1 MHFVGKRKTVSF
13 SVIILEDISLSR
25 GPKLLMQ
32 NASATLQPGQKLALI
47 GANGTGK
54 SSFFA
59 MLLGSLGADSGN
71 IRGMSGLRLAHM
83 AQELEASSETALS
96 FVMAGDLA
104 VFSLLQKIAEAERAE
119 NFEEAASY
127 YQELDT
133 LDGYDAERRAEQLL
147 LGLGFNRSELHQ
159 TVTDFSGGWRV
170 RLNLARALMTPSDVL
185 LLDEPTNHLDLDTML
200 WLQSWLLRYEG
211 TLLMISHDRDF
222 IDAICDR
229 TLSLEGQQLV
239 TYRGGYSAF
248 EKQRA
253 ERMAQQRAEYARQQ
267 REIAHIEDFVRR
279 FRAKATKAKQAQ
291 SRLKA
296 LERME
301 TVAPAHADSPF
312 YFQFPEPGKT
322 SDPLLSIDDLSL
334 GYGDETI
341 LSNVSFSLHPGDR
354 IGLLGKNGAGKS
366 TLLKGL
372 TGALKSQSGRRVTG
386 AHLRIG
392 YFDQQQLD
400 VLDLDA
406 SPLLHLQRLT
416 PAAREQS
423 ILDFLGGFNFKGD
436 RAKEA
441 IRPFSGGEKARL
453 ALAMVVWQDPNVLIL
468 DEPTNHLDLE
478 MRHALAMALQGYT
491 GAIVLVSHDR
501 HLLRHVV
508 ESLWLVE
515 GGSVAEYPDDLSTYE
530 KWVLAGDKA
539 AENRSEGS
547 KDDTSISAGSA
558 DQHSGRVQSNSG
570 LPSSGDTSSGAHTST
585 SGSPH
590 QPALRG
596 KAQRQSNAEQRQRL
610 KPLRQALQK
619 TEKQLESLQSKLEA
633 LQTELAD
640 PAMYEAEQRDRLA
653 EVVKQEGAIKAELET
668 IEELWMEQQ
677 EALENAG

>member
-1 MHFVGKRKTVSF
+1 M
-13 SVIILEDISLSR
+13 
-25 GPKLLMQ
+25 
-32 NASATLQPGQKLALI
+32 
-47 GANGTGK
+47 
-54 SSFFA
+54 
-59 MLLGSLGADSGN
+59 
-71 IRGMSGLRLAHM
+71 
-83 AQELEASSETALS
+83 
-96 FVMAGDLA
+96 
-104 VFSLLQKIAEAERAE
+104 
-119 NFEEAASY
+119 
-127 YQELDT
+127 
-133 LDGYDAERRAEQLL
+133 
-147 LGLGFNRSELHQ
+147 
-159 TVTDFSGGWRV
+159 
-170 RLNLARALMTPSDVL
+170 
-185 LLDEPTNHLDLDTML
+185 
-200 WLQSWLLRYEG
+200 
-211 TLLMISHDRDF
+211 
-222 IDAICDR
+222 
-229 TLSLEGQQLV
+229 
-239 TYRGGYSAF
+239 
-248 EKQRA
+248 
-253 ERMAQQRAEYARQQ
+253 
-267 REIAHIEDFVRR
+267 
-279 FRAKATKAKQAQ
+279 
-291 SRLKA
+291 
-296 LERME
+296 
-301 TVAPAHADSPF
+301 
-312 YFQFPEPGKT
+312 
-322 SDPLLSIDDLSL
+322 
-334 GYGDETI
+334 
-341 LSNVSFSLHPGDR
+341 
-354 IGLLGKNGAGKS
+354 
-366 TLLKGL
+366 
-372 TGALKSQSGRRVTG
+372 TGALKSQSGRRVAG

-668 IEELWMEQQ
+668 VEELWMEQQ
-677 EALENAG
+677 EALENAS

>member
-1 MHFVGKRKTVSF
+1 M
-13 SVIILEDISLSR
+13 IILEDISLSR
-25 GPKLLMQ
+25 GPKILMQ

-59 MLLGSLGADSGN
+59 MLLGALAADTGN

-83 AQELEASSETALS
+83 AQELEASAETALS
-96 FVMAGDLA
+96 FVMAGDSA
-104 VFSLLQKIAEAERAE
+104 VFSLLQKIGEAERTE
-119 NFEEAASY
+119 NYEQAASF
-127 YQELDT
+127 YQELDA

-147 LGLGFNRSELHQ
+147 LGLGFDRSELSQ

-253 ERMAQQRAEYARQQ
+253 ERMAQQRAEFARQQ

-312 YFQFPEPGKT
+312 YFQFPEPGKI

-334 GYGDETI
+334 GYANETI

-372 TGALKSQSGRRVTG
+372 TGALKRQSGRRVTG

-416 PAAREQS
+416 PAARDQS

-515 GGSVAEYPDDLSTYE
+515 GGAVSEYPDDLPTYE

-539 AENRSEGS
+539 VESQTARSAARSDEQPDTRKVKGFEQGVARQDLHESGNNDSATRASVSEGV
-547 KDDTSISAGSA
+547 G
-558 DQHSGRVQSNSG
+558 QNV
-570 LPSSGDTSSGAHTST
+570 
-585 SGSPH
+585 
-590 QPALRG
+590 LRG
-596 KAQRQSNAEQRQRL
+596 KAYRQNSAEQRARL

-619 TEKQLESLQSKLEA
+619 TEKQLERLQTQLAA

-640 PAMYEAEQRDRLA
+640 PAIYEAEQRERLA
-653 EVVKQEGAIKAELET
+653 EVVRNEGALKAELDEV
-668 IEELWMEQQ
+668 EELWMEQQ
-677 EALENAG
+677 EALDDAS

>member
-1 MHFVGKRKTVSF
+1 M
-13 SVIILEDISLSR
+13 IILEDISLSR
-25 GPKLLMQ
+25 GPKILMQ

-59 MLLGSLGADSGN
+59 MLLGALAADTGN

-83 AQELEASSETALS
+83 AQELEASAETALS
-96 FVMAGDLA
+96 FVMAGDSA
-104 VFSLLQKIAEAERAE
+104 VFNLLQKIGEAERTE
-119 NFEEAASY
+119 RYEQAASF
-127 YQELDT
+127 YQELDA

-147 LGLGFNRSELHQ
+147 LGLGFDRSELSQ

-253 ERMAQQRAEYARQQ
+253 ERMAQQRAEFARQQ

-312 YFQFPEPGKT
+312 YFQFPEPGKI

-334 GYGDETI
+334 GYANETI

-372 TGALKSQSGRRVTG
+372 TGALKRQSGRRVTG
-386 AHLRIG
+386 THLRIG

-416 PAAREQS
+416 PAARDQS

-515 GGSVAEYPDDLSTYE
+515 GGAVSEYPDDLPTYE

-539 AENRSEGS
+539 VESQTARSAARSDEQPDTRKVKGFEQGVARQDLHESGNNDSATRASVSEGV
-547 KDDTSISAGSA
+547 G
-558 DQHSGRVQSNSG
+558 QNV
-570 LPSSGDTSSGAHTST
+570 
-585 SGSPH
+585 
-590 QPALRG
+590 LRG
-596 KAQRQSNAEQRQRL
+596 KAYRQNSAEQRARI

-619 TEKQLESLQSKLEA
+619 TEKQLERLQTQLAA

-640 PAMYEAEQRDRLA
+640 PAIYEAEQRERLA
-653 EVVKQEGAIKAELET
+653 EVVRNEGALKAELDEV
-668 IEELWMEQQ
+668 EELWMEQQ
-677 EALENAG
+677 EALDDAS

>member
-1 MHFVGKRKTVSF
+1 M
-13 SVIILEDISLSR
+13 IILEDISLSR
-25 GPKLLMQ
+25 GPKILMQ

-59 MLLGSLGADSGN
+59 MLLGALAADTGN

-83 AQELEASSETALS
+83 AQELEASAETALS
-96 FVMAGDLA
+96 FVMAGDSA
-104 VFSLLQKIAEAERAE
+104 VFSLLQKIGEAERTE
-119 NFEEAASY
+119 RYEQAASF
-127 YQELDT
+127 YQELDA

-147 LGLGFNRSELHQ
+147 LGLGFDRSELSQ

-253 ERMAQQRAEYARQQ
+253 ERMAQQRAEFARQQ

-312 YFQFPEPGKT
+312 YFQFPEPGKI

-334 GYGDETI
+334 GYANETI

-372 TGALKSQSGRRVTG
+372 TGALKRQSGRRVTG
-386 AHLRIG
+386 THLRIG

-416 PAAREQS
+416 PAARDQS

-515 GGSVAEYPDDLSTYE
+515 GGAVSEYPDDLPTYE

-539 AENRSEGS
+539 VESQTARSAARSDEQPDTRKVKGFEQGVARQDLHESGNNDSATRASVSEGV
-547 KDDTSISAGSA
+547 G
-558 DQHSGRVQSNSG
+558 QNV
-570 LPSSGDTSSGAHTST
+570 
-585 SGSPH
+585 
-590 QPALRG
+590 LRG
-596 KAQRQSNAEQRQRL
+596 KAYRQNSAEQRARL

-619 TEKQLESLQSKLEA
+619 TEKQLERLQTQLAA

-640 PAMYEAEQRDRLA
+640 PAIYEAEQRERLA
-653 EVVKQEGAIKAELET
+653 EVVRNEGALKAELDEV
-668 IEELWMEQQ
+668 EELWMEQQ
-677 EALENAG
+677 EALDDAS

>member
-1 MHFVGKRKTVSF
+1 M
-13 SVIILEDISLSR
+13 
-25 GPKLLMQ
+25 
-32 NASATLQPGQKLALI
+32 
-47 GANGTGK
+47 
-54 SSFFA
+54 
-59 MLLGSLGADSGN
+59 
-71 IRGMSGLRLAHM
+71 
-83 AQELEASSETALS
+83 
-96 FVMAGDLA
+96 
-104 VFSLLQKIAEAERAE
+104 
-119 NFEEAASY
+119 
-127 YQELDT
+127 
-133 LDGYDAERRAEQLL
+133 
-147 LGLGFNRSELHQ
+147 
-159 TVTDFSGGWRV
+159 
-170 RLNLARALMTPSDVL
+170 
-185 LLDEPTNHLDLDTML
+185 
-200 WLQSWLLRYEG
+200 
-211 TLLMISHDRDF
+211 
-222 IDAICDR
+222 
-229 TLSLEGQQLV
+229 
-239 TYRGGYSAF
+239 
-248 EKQRA
+248 
-253 ERMAQQRAEYARQQ
+253 
-267 REIAHIEDFVRR
+267 
-279 FRAKATKAKQAQ
+279 
-291 SRLKA
+291 
-296 LERME
+296 
-301 TVAPAHADSPF
+301 
-312 YFQFPEPGKT
+312 
-322 SDPLLSIDDLSL
+322 SL

-372 TGALKSQSGRRVTG
+372 TGALKSHSGRRVAG

-570 LPSSGDTSSGAHTST
+570 LPSSGDTSSGAHTPT
-585 SGSPH
+585 SGSSH

-640 PAMYEAEQRDRLA
+640 PSMYEAEQRDRLA
-653 EVVKQEGAIKAELET
+653 EVVKQEGAIKAELDT
-668 IEELWMEQQ
+668 VEELWMEQQ
-677 EALENAG
+677 EALENAS

>member
-1 MHFVGKRKTVSF
+1 M
-13 SVIILEDISLSR
+13 IILEDISLSR
-25 GPKLLMQ
+25 GPKILMQ

-59 MLLGSLGADSGN
+59 MLLGALAADTGN

-83 AQELEASSETALS
+83 AQELEASAETALS
-96 FVMAGDLA
+96 FVMAGDSA
-104 VFSLLQKIAEAERAE
+104 VFSLLQKIGEAERTE
-119 NFEEAASY
+119 NYEQAASF
-127 YQELDT
+127 YQELDA

-147 LGLGFNRSELHQ
+147 LGLGFDRSELSQ

-253 ERMAQQRAEYARQQ
+253 ERMAQQRAEFARQQ

-312 YFQFPEPGKT
+312 YFQFPEPGKI
-322 SDPLLSIDDLSL
+322 SDPLLSVDDLSL
-334 GYGDETI
+334 GYANETI

-372 TGALKSQSGRRVTG
+372 TGALKRQSGRRVTG

-416 PAAREQS
+416 PAARDQS

-515 GGSVAEYPDDLSTYE
+515 GGAVSEYPDDLPTYE

-539 AENRSEGS
+539 VESQTARSAARSDEQPDTRKVKGFEQGVARQDLHESGNNDSATRASVSEGV
-547 KDDTSISAGSA
+547 G
-558 DQHSGRVQSNSG
+558 QNV
-570 LPSSGDTSSGAHTST
+570 
-585 SGSPH
+585 
-590 QPALRG
+590 LRG
-596 KAQRQSNAEQRQRL
+596 KAYRQNSAEQRARL

-619 TEKQLESLQSKLEA
+619 TEKQLERLQTQLAA

-640 PAMYEAEQRDRLA
+640 PAIYEAEQRERLA
-653 EVVKQEGAIKAELET
+653 EVVRNEGALKAELDEV
-668 IEELWMEQQ
+668 EELWMEQQ
-677 EALENAG
+677 EALDDAS

>member
-1 MHFVGKRKTVSF
+1 
-13 SVIILEDISLSR
+13 
-25 GPKLLMQ
+25 MQ

-59 MLLGSLGADSGN
+59 MLLGTLAADTGN

-83 AQELEASSETALS
+83 AQELEASAETALN
-96 FVMAGDLA
+96 FVMAGDAA
-104 VFSLLQKIAEAERAE
+104 VFSLLRKIAEAESAE
-119 NFEEAASY
+119 HYEEAASL
-127 YQELDT
+127 YQQLDM

-147 LGLGFNRSELHQ
+147 LGLGFDRSELSQ

-222 IDAICDR
+222 IDAICER
-229 TLSLEGQQLV
+229 TLSLEGEQLV

-253 ERMAQQRAEYARQQ
+253 ERMAQQQAEYARQQ

-322 SDPLLSIDDLSL
+322 SDPLLSVDDLAL
-334 GYGDETI
+334 GYGEETI
-341 LSNVSFSLHPGDR
+341 LGDVSFSLHPGDR

-372 TGALKSQSGRRVTG
+372 TGALEAQRGRRVTG

-400 VLDLDA
+400 VLDLEA

-416 PAAREQS
+416 PAARDQS

-478 MRHALAMALQGYT
+478 MRHALAMALQGYS

-515 GGSVAEYPDDLSTYE
+515 GGAVAEYPDDLPTYE

-539 AENRSEGS
+539 AEPRSEKSVTRSDGEPNSTDLTMSGS
-547 KDDTSISAGSA
+547 GVNDRGSHEWG
-558 DQHSGRVQSNSG
+558 D
-570 LPSSGDTSSGAHTST
+570 SSVARRSST
-585 SGSPH
+585 SEGAN
-590 QPALRG
+590 QQALRG
-596 KAQRQSNAEQRQRL
+596 KASRQNNAEQRARL

-619 TEKQLESLQSKLEA
+619 TEKQLEKLQRQLEV

-640 PAMYEAEQRDRLA
+640 PALYEAAQKERLA
-653 EVVKQEGAIKAELET
+653 DIVKNEGALKVELEE

-677 EALENAG
+677 EALDDAS

>member
-1 MHFVGKRKTVSF
+1 MIEG
-13 SVIILEDISLSR
+13 
-25 GPKLLMQ
+25 G
-32 NASATLQPGQKLALI
+32 SATLQPGQKLALI

-54 SSFFA
+54 SSLFA
-59 MLLGSLGADSGN
+59 MLMGALAADNGT
-71 IRGMSGLRLAHM
+71 IRGMAGLRLAHM
-83 AQELEASSETALS
+83 AQELEASAATALN
-96 FVMAGDLA
+96 FVMAGDAA
-104 VFSLLQKIAEAERAE
+104 VFALVQAIAEAERDE
-119 NFEEAASY
+119 DYECAASL
-127 YQELDT
+127 YQDLDA
-133 LDGYDAERRAEQLL
+133 LDGYDAQRRAEQLL
-147 LGLGFNRSELHQ
+147 LGLGFSSSELSN

-200 WLQSWLLRYEG
+200 WLEQWLLRYEG

-229 TLSLEGQQLV
+229 TLSLEGQGLV
-239 TYRGGYSAF
+239 TYRGGYSAY

-253 ERMAQQRAEYARQQ
+253 ERMAQQRAQFARQQ

-301 TVAPAHADSPF
+301 TLAPAHADSPF
-312 YFQFPEPGKT
+312 YFEFPEPGKT
-322 SDPLLSIDDLSL
+322 SDPLLSVDELTL
-334 GYGDETI
+334 GYGEEAV
-341 LSNVSFSLHPGDR
+341 LEQVSFSLNPGDR

-372 TGALKSQSGRRVTG
+372 TGALQAKSGRRVTG

-406 SPLLHLQRLT
+406 SPLLHLQRLS
-416 PAAREQS
+416 PNAREQT
-423 ILDFLGGFNFKGD
+423 IFDFLGGFNFKGE
-436 RAKEA
+436 RAKEI
-441 IRPFSGGEKARL
+441 IRPFSWCEKARL

-468 DEPTNHLDLE
+468 DEQTNHLDLE

-515 GGSVAEYPDDLSTYE
+515 GGVVTEYPDDLPTYE
-530 KWVLAGDKA
+530 KLVLAGDKA
-539 AENRSEGS
+539 S
-547 KDDTSISAGSA
+547 KQSGAGEAKSAALTRGA
-558 DQHSGRVQSNSG
+558 TNNAAPTNPMAGAR
-570 LPSSGDTSSGAHTST
+570 SGDLAREKGIK
-585 SGSPH
+585 
-590 QPALRG
+590 G
-596 KAQRQSNAEQRQRL
+596 KELRQSGAEQRVRL

-619 TEKQLESLQSKLEA
+619 TEKQLER
-633 LQTELAD
+633 LQTELAKLQSALAD
-640 PAMYEAEQRDRLA
+640 PTLYDADQRDRLA
-653 EVVKQEGAIKAELET
+653 TIVKDEGALKAEVEGLE
-668 IEELWMEQQ
+668 ERWMEQQ
-677 EALENAG
+677 QALEDASE

>member
-1 MHFVGKRKTVSF
+1 
-13 SVIILEDISLSR
+13 
-25 GPKLLMQ
+25 
-32 NASATLQPGQKLALI
+32 
-47 GANGTGK
+47 
-54 SSFFA
+54 
-59 MLLGSLGADSGN
+59 
-71 IRGMSGLRLAHM
+71 
-83 AQELEASSETALS
+83 
-96 FVMAGDLA
+96 
-104 VFSLLQKIAEAERAE
+104 
-119 NFEEAASY
+119 
-127 YQELDT
+127 
-133 LDGYDAERRAEQLL
+133 
-147 LGLGFNRSELHQ
+147 
-159 TVTDFSGGWRV
+159 
-170 RLNLARALMTPSDVL
+170 
-185 LLDEPTNHLDLDTML
+185 
-200 WLQSWLLRYEG
+200 
-211 TLLMISHDRDF
+211 MISHDRDF

-253 ERMAQQRAEYARQQ
+253 ERMAQQRADYARQQ

-322 SDPLLSIDDLSL
+322 SDPLLSVDDLSL
-334 GYGDETI
+334 GYGDEI
-341 LSNVSFSLHPGDR
+341 VLNNVSFSLHPGDR

-372 TGALKSQSGRRVTG
+372 TGVLKGQTGRRVTG

-530 KWVLAGDKA
+530 KWVLAGENA
-539 AENRSEGS
+539 SENRPQESNGDATRYPGP
-547 KDDTSISAGSA
+547 DDQISG
-558 DQHSGRVQSNSG
+558 GGQSNSG
-570 LPSSGDTSSGAHTST
+570 LSNGLDTNSGVQTST
-585 SGSPH
+585 PGSPN
-590 QPALRG
+590 QSALRG
-596 KAQRQSNAEQRQRL
+596 KAQRQSNVEQRQRL
-610 KPLRQALQK
+610 KPLRQALEK

-640 PAMYEAEQRDRLA
+640 PAMYEAEQRDRLS

-668 IEELWMEQQ
+668 VEERWMEQQ
-677 EALENAG
+677 EALENAS